1 MGSISDFLN
10 NMDWWGLLTLLISA
24 AAALLCITLHEL
36 SHGFVAWRLGDPTA
50 KNAGRLTLNPI
61 RHLDVVGLLMMLV
74 AKVGWA
80 KPVPVDMRYFKHPR
94 QGMALTALAG
104 PAANF
109 LTALAAVGVSSAVFH
124 LAPLGPAAVFVLCFL
139 SNMALLGVGMGLFN
153 LIPLSPLDGSKILFA
168 LLPDRI
174 YYTILRYEKYVMGVV
189 ILLVLVGVFDK
200 PLSFLM
206 VHVLR
211 GFCTLTGMEDFN
223 GPLDL
228 ILHLL
233 SKNRMEIKDIQISLI
248 LDQYLEWM
256 DQRKRL
262 DLEVASEFVTMAA
275 HLVFIK
281 TRMLL
286 SIHDEEAI
294 SEMEQLIAS
303 LEEHQRHENFAKIK
317 AIVPEL
323 SDRYAIGRDYIPKVP
338 EALPVNRT
346 YRYVHKPEDLLRA
359 MTAVLARVDHRL
371 PPPMAAFEGI
381 VGRVVAT
388 FIAVL
393 ELCKA
398 RRLRLAGTE
407 SDCTVTCTE
416 EGGGELELTTDGEKT
431 AD

>member
-1 MGSISDFLN
+1 
-10 NMDWWGLLTLLISA
+10 
-24 AAALLCITLHEL
+24 
-36 SHGFVAWRLGDPTA
+36 
-50 KNAGRLTLNPI
+50 
-61 RHLDVVGLLMMLV
+61 
-74 AKVGWA
+74 
-80 KPVPVDMRYFKHPR
+80 
-94 QGMALTALAG
+94 
-104 PAANF
+104 
-109 LTALAAVGVSSAVFH
+109 
-124 LAPLGPAAVFVLCFL
+124 
-139 SNMALLGVGMGLFN
+139 
-153 LIPLSPLDGSKILFA
+153 
-168 LLPDRI
+168 
-174 YYTILRYEKYVMGVV
+174 
-189 ILLVLVGVFDK
+189 
-200 PLSFLM
+200 
-206 VHVLR
+206 
-211 GFCTLTGMEDFN
+211 MEDFN

-317 AIVPEL
+317 AIVPE
-323 SDRYAIGRDYIPKVP
+323 
-338 EALPVNRT
+338 ALPVNRT

-381 VGRVVAT
+381 VGREPYPVADKAGEILERLSRFGVTRFRALFKGNRSRSEVVAT